1 MLKLVLV
8 VHGENDPRVLIIES
22 EVMVE
27 SIRSGST
34 YVDYFYLYWALD
46 KISYLISQ
54 CWRDKS
60 QL

>member
-34 YVDYFYLYWALD
+34 YVDYFYLY
-46 KISYLISQ
+46 
-54 CWRDKS
+54 
-60 QL
+60 